1 MKHRF
6 GLPTDG
12 SLIDYQQQD
21 HCIDQK
27 CEISFSQFRI
37 WKIFSLQKNQTSLPF
52 TFIPSP
58 ATRPVLKSH
67 HQHSIYRVVKRKL
80 KKQNQRRVSTS
91 EDLNPTC
98 TLKHG

>member
-6 GLPTDG
+6 GLPADG

-37 WKIFSLQKNQTSLPF
+37 WKIFSLQKTKHHYPLHSYQVQP
-52 TFIPSP
+52 P
-58 ATRPVLKSH
+58 ALYRH
-67 HQHSIYRVVKRKL
+67 HRHSIYRVVKRKL